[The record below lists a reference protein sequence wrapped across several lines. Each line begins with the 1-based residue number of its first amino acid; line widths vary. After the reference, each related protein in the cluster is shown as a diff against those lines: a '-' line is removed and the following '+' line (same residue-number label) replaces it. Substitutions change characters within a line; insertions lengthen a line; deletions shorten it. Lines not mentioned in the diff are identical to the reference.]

1 MKLIAKV
8 KLIPDNQQRYGLGQT
23 LETANQACNQISE
36 RAWETKTFKQFDIHR
51 LVYKDIRTNF
61 TLSAQMTVR
70 QIAKVADAYKL
81 DKNTK
86 RTFSLKG
93 AISYDDRILS
103 WKLDK
108 QIVSIWTIGGRL
120 KIPFVTG
127 KRQLELLKNRR
138 GESDLCLI
146 SGEFYLFAT
155 CDIDEPPIEEVSEF
169 LGVDLGI
176 KNIAAD
182 SDGEIYSGSHLNNV
196 RARYSN
202 LRSKLQSKQTDSAR
216 RLLKKRS
223 KKEANF
229 ANDTNH
235 VISKHIVSK
244 AKDTGRGI
252 ALEDLSGIRNRITVR
267 KGQRRV
273 HHSWAFYD
281 LVQKIKYKAALAG
294 IQVILIDPR
303 NTSRECSICGYVDK
317 RNRPNQETFSCKNCG
332 YSANADVNAA
342 RVIASRPAI
351 NRANVGKPL
360 LAA

>member
-8 KLIPDNQQRYGLGQT
+8 KLTPDNQQRCALGQT
-23 LETANQACNQISE
+23 LNIANQVCNEISN
-36 RAWETKTFKQFDIHR
+36 RAWEAKTFKQFDIHR
-51 LVYKDIRTNF
+51 LVYKDIRTIF
-61 TLSAQMTVR
+61 SLSAQMTVR

-81 DKNTK
+81 DKKTK

-108 QIVSIWTIGGRL
+108 QIVSIWTIEGRL
-120 KIPFVTG
+120 KIPFITG
-127 KRQLELLKNRR
+127 NRQFELLKTRR

-146 SGEFYLFAT
+146 GNEFYLFAT
-155 CDIDEPPIEEVSEF
+155 CDVDEPPLEEVSEF
-169 LGVDLGI
+169 LGIDLGI
-176 KNIAAD
+176 KNIAVD
-182 SDGEIYSGSHLNNV
+182 SDGEIYSGSHLNNI

-229 ANDTNH
+229 ANNTNH
-235 VISKHIVSK
+235 VISKHLVSK

-252 ALEDLSGIRNRITVR
+252 ALEDLSGIRSRITVR
-267 KGQRRV
+267 KGQRRI

-281 LVQKIKYKAALAG
+281 LIQKIKYKAVLAG
-294 IQVILIDPR
+294 VQVILIDPR
-303 NTSRECSICGYVDK
+303 NTSRECSICGYIDK
-317 RNRPNQETFSCKNCG
+317 GNRPNQETFLCKSCG
-332 YSANADVNAA
+332 HSANADVNAA

-351 NRANVGKPL
+351 NRANVGEPL